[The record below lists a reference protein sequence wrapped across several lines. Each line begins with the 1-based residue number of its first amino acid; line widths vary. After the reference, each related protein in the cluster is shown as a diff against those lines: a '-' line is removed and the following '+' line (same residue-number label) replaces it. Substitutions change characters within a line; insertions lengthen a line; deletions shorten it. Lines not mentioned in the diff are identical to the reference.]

1 MFEILKWNLKCDL
14 ICSIHCRLLSLIEK
28 YIWLF
33 FFIFFYTRMVDSKD
47 EKYWSRKMF
56 LALRHA
62 HSRVHTSRLEIRRE
76 FYAYNILTVSINITV
91 FLRADTYSITYVE
104 NINVFILICIY
115 IYICR
120 IYSDFLFLFLL
131 FIIFTLEICICTPP
145 LCFFHIFR
153 GILEC
158 KILYALYT
166 STSGMGLYRI
176 FAIQRHD
183 T

>member
-1 MFEILKWNLKCDL
+1 MHEILKWNLKCDL

-115 IYICR
+115 IYAEYIPIFCF
-120 IYSDFLFLFLL
+120 SFSFLLFLL
-131 FIIFTLEICICTPP
+131 LKYVYVHRHCVSFTY
-145 LCFFHIFR
+145 FVA
-153 GILEC
+153 
-158 KILYALYT
+158 Y
-166 STSGMGLYRI
+166 
-176 FAIQRHD
+176 
-183 T
+183 

>member
-115 IYICR
+115 IYMQN
-120 IYSDFLFLFLL
+120 
-131 FIIFTLEICICTPP
+131 
-145 LCFFHIFR
+145 IFR
-153 GILEC
+153 FFVSLSPF
-158 KILYALYT
+158 YYFYSWNMYMYT
-166 STSGMGLYRI
+166 
-176 FAIQRHD
+176 AIVFLSHISWHTRM
-183 T
+183 